1 MSVAYKLTTRGYPQ
15 TSGLL
20 TTGYENEDG
29 YIYVYFVDNY
39 EPGKIRVLKDKPG
52 QTKAIITRESEY
64 EESDDTNVLFTPK
77 GQHANYAICS
87 LICDEDGTLYFKND
101 SAYMMSIGSKVKEIK
116 VTTKPNKVHYTEGEK
131 FDPTG
136 MKVVAYYANGK
147 SKDVTNYVTYQDKA
161 LTLDRVDVE
170 IRFPYASYND
180 ELANYE
186 KFDPILT
193 QVDITVVDENG
204 LTAAQNVV
212 KAIDA
217 IKSPITMDSL
227 KSIQTARKAY
237 DVLESSQESYVT
249 NYQKLLKAESD
260 YQAVLKAYWK
270 SHKVTVKVKA
280 DTYQS
285 VSLSWTKAKAV
296 DGYEIYRATSK
307 TGKYQKIKS
316 TSSTTYKDSTLNTGT
331 TYYYKVKPYAKIGAW
346 DKTVVLGDES
356 GVVSAKPSLT
366 AVTGV
371 SAKVKTYNSVMVSWK
386 KVTGANGYE
395 IYRSTKKSSGY
406 KKVKTITVSGTIHY
420 VDSKLKTGTTYYY
433 KIRAYRK
440 IGSKKVYSTAWSSV
454 KSVKPVLAIATL
466 KQGKSSKKQVAL
478 SWNKVTGAKEYE
490 VYRSTKKSSGYKK
503 ITSVSKLKYT
513 DKKVTSKKTYY
524 YKIRSY
530 CKVGSKN
537 VYSSYSK
544 PLKVK
549 VK

>member
-1 MSVAYKLTTRGYPQ
+1 
-15 TSGLL
+15 
-20 TTGYENEDG
+20 
-29 YIYVYFVDNY
+29 
-39 EPGKIRVLKDKPG
+39 
-52 QTKAIITRESEY
+52 
-64 EESDDTNVLFTPK
+64 
-77 GQHANYAICS
+77 
-87 LICDEDGTLYFKND
+87 
-101 SAYMMSIGSKVKEIK
+101 
-116 VTTKPNKVHYTEGEK
+116 
-131 FDPTG
+131 
-136 MKVVAYYANGK
+136 
-147 SKDVTNYVTYQDKA
+147 
-161 LTLDRVDVE
+161 
-170 IRFPYASYND
+170 
-180 ELANYE
+180 
-186 KFDPILT
+186 
-193 QVDITVVDENG
+193 
-204 LTAAQNVV
+204 
-212 KAIDA
+212 
-217 IKSPITMDSL
+217 
-227 KSIQTARKAY
+227 
-237 DVLESSQESYVT
+237 
-249 NYQKLLKAESD
+249 
-260 YQAVLKAYWK
+260 
-270 SHKVTVKVKA
+270 
-280 DTYQS
+280 
-285 VSLSWTKAKAV
+285 
-296 DGYEIYRATSK
+296 
-307 TGKYQKIKS
+307 
-316 TSSTTYKDSTLNTGT
+316 
-331 TYYYKVKPYAKIGAW
+331 
-346 DKTVVLGDES
+346 
-356 GVVSAKPSLT
+356 
-366 AVTGV
+366 
-371 SAKVKTYNSVMVSWK
+371 MVSWK